1 MLTINNNGGTL
12 PTDDVGNIE
21 EPTTIAPPIGQAV
34 RTGMQQPPTP
44 AQTETELP
52 RFSKMLDR
60 DGYNARFV
68 TRNMIDDILQTYFLW
83 RKPIMIKKML
93 GLAAIIISLDANYK
107 VGRRVVVYDKERGYF
122 RPWVGYITI
131 LNEHKQCIWWGMIKN
146 SESIEEIRP
155 HLIRLKER
163 CERLGKEIKV
173 IYVDNCC
180 TVRNK
185 LQEIFPNAKICLDL
199 FHWLVRWDEIFTDKT
214 CSDYFKFRAFM
225 SRAILLVSDEEFKQ
239 QKQVLY
245 NKLSQQ
251 PTVKEVLQTSNT
263 TYPTVKDATRSIK
276 AVISFFMLSE
286 CEKLTIASALDEDDP
301 AKATYKP
308 LLKTNAI
315 VQKHL
320 KR

>member
-1 MLTINNNGGTL
+1 
-12 PTDDVGNIE
+12 
-21 EPTTIAPPIGQAV
+21 
-34 RTGMQQPPTP
+34 
-44 AQTETELP
+44 
-52 RFSKMLDR
+52 
-60 DGYNARFV
+60 
-68 TRNMIDDILQTYFLW
+68 
-83 RKPIMIKKML
+83 
-93 GLAAIIISLDANYK
+93 
-107 VGRRVVVYDKERGYF
+107 
-122 RPWVGYITI
+122 
-131 LNEHKQCIWWGMIKN
+131 
-146 SESIEEIRP
+146 
-155 HLIRLKER
+155 
-163 CERLGKEIKV
+163 
-173 IYVDNCC
+173 
-180 TVRNK
+180 
-185 LQEIFPNAKICLDL
+185 
-199 FHWLVRWDEIFTDKT
+199 
-214 CSDYFKFRAFM
+214 M